1 MFTDTLQPL
10 NPAGFWYLE
19 PQLLPMQTVAY
30 NPPQTETV
38 GFVPAFDSLQRWEYK
53 GRFVLNKPT
62 QTIAPAVRNANDQS
76 TDWIILGFV
85 IMAGLVVLSKQLNA
99 RRFKL
104 LIAAAFGNTQLFQ
117 LLREWNPTR
126 NILFGIFTLTYVASA
141 SLLTVE
147 LMPMLL
153 SSSANEFNSFLLFPK
168 AAIILAA
175 VILFKIIVIKFLG
188 FLFKTGEATLFVLT
202 NMLSQFLTSSLVLIP
217 LAVLL
222 AFFPSE
228 NLRQIILYIIILLL
242 LFRYLR
248 SFSVGMLERRYSVL
262 LLFLYLCTLELAP
275 LLLFVKIIYLI
286 SSGQAVG

>member
-1 MFTDTLQPL
+1 MFNDTLQPV
-10 NPAGFWYLE
+10 NQAAFWYLE
-19 PQLLPMQTVAY
+19 PQLQPMQIVAEK
-30 NPPQTETV
+30 PPQTKTV
-38 GFVPAFDSLQRWEYK
+38 GFVPAFDPLQRWGYE

-62 QTIAPAVRNANDQS
+62 QTIAPVLRNTNDQS

-104 LIAAAFGNTQLFQ
+104 LIAAAFGNNQLFQ

-126 NILFGIFTLTYVASA
+126 NILYGIFTLTYVASA

-147 LMPMLL
+147 LMPLL
-153 SSSANEFNSFLLFPK
+153 LNRSTEEFNSFLLFPR
-168 AAIILAA
+168 AASILAA
-175 VILFKIIVIKFLG
+175 VILFKIIMIKFLG
-188 FLFKTGEATLFVLT
+188 FLFKTTGATLYVLT
-202 NMLSQFLTSSLVLIP
+202 NLLSQFLISSLVLIP

-222 AFFPSE
+222 AFFPGE

-248 SFSVGMLERRYSVL
+248 SFSVGMLERKYSVL